1 MGIPSV
7 IEASLLPRT
16 IGLGRARQM
25 LLSGNPVNAKE
36 ALEMGLVDRV
46 VAPEEVMGT
55 ATDIAKDLLGMS
67 RDVLASQKA
76 IVAKRLEAS
85 EEESNEFSIQEF
97 IKRFKTPQPKE
108 AMEAYLEKR
117 PPRF

>member
-1 MGIPSV
+1 
-7 IEASLLPRT
+7 
-16 IGLGRARQM
+16 
-25 LLSGNPVNAKE
+25 
-36 ALEMGLVDRV
+36 
-46 VAPEEVMGT
+46 
-55 ATDIAKDLLGMS
+55 MS

-76 IVAKRLEAS
+76 IVAKWLEVS

-97 IKRFKTPQPKE
+97 IKRFKTTQPKE